1 MRFSSPMTTSRFRS
15 PISASMTTTF
25 LFIRASD
32 TPKFAVVVVLP
43 TPPLPDVTVT
53 TLAPILHFSFHSCK
67 NLRPYRAARGLFPG
81 FHNNLI
87 FTNQGHFRAR
97 LALLI
102 NGRYRDVT
110 CDSHLRRNH

>member
-53 TLAPILHFSFHSCK
+53 TFAPILHFSFHSCK
-67 NLRPYRAARGLFPG
+67 NLRPYWAARGLFPS
-81 FHNNLI
+81 FHNNLVL
-87 FTNQGHFRAR
+87 TNQRHLRAR
-97 LALLI
+97 LALFI
-102 NGRYRDVT
+102 DRGYRDVT
-110 CDSHLRRNH
+110 RDSHLRW